1 MKIAGVLT
9 YGSLR
14 KFPPPPPPLPHA
26 VPNDIPEIPFKVSV
40 KGHHFQYKS
49 FICFGS
55 EDVNYFLKIIK
66 TTSEEELNL
75 LSKNLTRIS
84 VIPSGLFVVV
94 VVVIFFLVWGV
105 GRDTKAIGTCFDSNP
120 LLFEIIIK
128 K

>member
-1 MKIAGVLT
+1 MLRFYFAVASTCRYVQLIGRVLDKKRKVFWLRIPFVSYENIAGVLT

-55 EDVNYFLKIIK
+55 EDV
-66 TTSEEELNL
+66 
-75 LSKNLTRIS
+75 
-84 VIPSGLFVVV
+84 
-94 VVVIFFLVWGV
+94 IF
-105 GRDTKAIGTCFDSNP
+105 
-120 LLFEIIIK
+120 
-128 K
+128 